1 MKILIANQQKLIKI
15 DRRKIRQVMTRLMK
29 ATDCVSAEISIT
41 FVDDAAIR
49 ILNREY
55 LKRDKPTNVLSFS
68 LQEGEYGDINA
79 GLLGD
84 IIISA
89 ETALRDALR
98 GGLTFE
104 EEIIFLL
111 IHGFLHL
118 TGYNHENTSRANA
131 SRMRQKEKELFRLL
145 AVND

>member
-15 DRRKIRQVMTRLMK
+15 DRRKIRQTMIRLMK
-29 ATDCVSAEISIT
+29 ATDCANAEISIT
-41 FVDDAAIR
+41 FVNDAAIR

-68 LQEGEYGDINA
+68 LQEGEYGGINA